1 MPTQRSVTPF
11 CNYSNQL
18 FNTLYKTLNIRGEGH
33 RQSILLRSL
42 CSREIQLFLAKNKYA
57 FKAYLM
63 FGGEKEEKVTEV
75 TVFELCAL
83 MGIFLYVSREGSDS

>member
-1 MPTQRSVTPF
+1 MPTQHSVTSF

-18 FNTLYKTLNIRGEGH
+18 FNTLYKTLNTRGEGH
-33 RQSILLRSL
+33 RQSILPRSL
-42 CSREIQLFLAKNKYA
+42 CSREIQLLAKNKYTS
-57 FKAYLM
+57 KACLM
-63 FGGEKEEKVTEV
+63 FGGEKEEKITEV